1 MRFLTPERDAKIPMR
16 KKAAAMKSHPCTT
29 APRPE
34 EVEMPSFPPV
44 VSWCSVMPIQPTLA
58 QMAAMA
64 HKTITIERG
73 GFIVSAV
80 QSHGLLKAELC
91 TVGVAPL
98 LQGWFFIQA
107 AMLFTVAS
115 SMPMNPW

>member
-64 HKTITIERG
+64 QNAITIKRG
-73 GFIVSAV
+73 GLMFSGV
-80 QSHGLLKAELC
+80 QIHGLLKA
-91 TVGVAPL
+91 
-98 LQGWFFIQA
+98 
-107 AMLFTVAS
+107 
-115 SMPMNPW
+115 

>member
-1 MRFLTPERDAKIPMR
+1 MRFLTPERDAKIPIR

-80 QSHGLLKAELC
+80 QSHGLLKAVLC
-91 TVGVAPL
+91 TVGVARCYRV
-98 LQGWFFIQA
+98 GFFIQA